1 MFEKVKALRL
11 QYREA
16 QSEAEE
22 QAIQQALDS
31 LRAEDPEAWAW
42 AMVENAKETA
52 EEAKALKEE
61 VKTKEALEAVLAQI
75 SFLKKVVLITPNS
88 G

>member
-16 QSEAEE
+16 QSETEE

-61 VKTKEALEAVLAQI
+61 VKTKEALEAVL
-75 SFLKKVVLITPNS
+75 V
-88 G
+88 

>member
-11 QYREA
+11 QYRKA

-61 VKTKEALEAVLAQI
+61 VKTKEALEAVLA
-75 SFLKKVVLITPNS
+75 
-88 G
+88 

>member
-1 MFEKVKALRL
+1 MSYRNMFEKVKALRL

-22 QAIQQALDS
+22 QAIQQALDR

-42 AMVENAKETA
+42 AMVKNAKETA

-61 VKTKEALEAVLAQI
+61 VKARET
-75 SFLKKVVLITPNS
+75 LKAIWL
-88 G
+88 

>member
-1 MFEKVKALRL
+1 MSCRNIFEKVKVLRL
-11 QYREA
+11 QYREP

-22 QAIQQALDS
+22 QAIQQTLDS

-61 VKTKEALEAVLAQI
+61 VKAREALETV
-75 SFLKKVVLITPNS
+75 
-88 G
+88 

>member
-22 QAIQQALDS
+22 QAIQLALDR

-61 VKTKEALEAVLAQI
+61 VKARETLKAVWL
-75 SFLKKVVLITPNS
+75 
-88 G
+88 

>member
-1 MFEKVKALRL
+1 MIEKVKALHL

-61 VKTKEALEAVLAQI
+61 VKAKEVLAEI
-75 SFLKKVVLITPNS
+75 FLLKK
-88 G
+88 

>member
-31 LRAEDPEAWAW
+31 LRTEDPEAWAW

-61 VKTKEALEAVLAQI
+61 VEASVSMETILA
-75 SFLKKVVLITPNS
+75 
-88 G
+88 

>member
-16 QSEAEE
+16 QSKAEE

-31 LRAEDPEAWAW
+31 LRAEDPEARAW

-52 EEAKALKEE
+52 EEGKALKEE
-61 VKTKEALEAVLAQI
+61 VNTKEALEAVL
-75 SFLKKVVLITPNS
+75 V
-88 G
+88 

>member
-1 MFEKVKALRL
+1 MSCRNMFEKVKALRL
-11 QYREA
+11 QYRKA

-22 QAIQQALDS
+22 QAIQLALDR

-61 VKTKEALEAVLAQI
+61 KALPGF
-75 SFLKKVVLITPNS
+75 SLKNNL
-88 G
+88 

>member
-11 QYREA
+11 QYRKA

-22 QAIQQALDS
+22 QAIQQALDR

-42 AMVENAKETA
+42 AMAENAKETA
-52 EEAKALKEE
+52 EEAKALQEE
-61 VKTKEALEAVLAQI
+61 VKTKETLEVVLA
-75 SFLKKVVLITPNS
+75 
-88 G
+88 

>member
-22 QAIQQALDS
+22 QAIQQALDT
-31 LRAEDPEAWAW
+31 LRIEDPEAWAW

-61 VKTKEALEAVLAQI
+61 VKTKEALEAVL
-75 SFLKKVVLITPNS
+75 V
-88 G
+88 

>member
-16 QSEAEE
+16 QSETEE

-31 LRAEDPEAWAW
+31 LRAEDSEAWAW

-52 EEAKALKEE
+52 QEGKALKEE
-61 VKTKEALEAVLAQI
+61 VKTKEALEAVL
-75 SFLKKVVLITPNS
+75 V
-88 G
+88 

>member
-16 QSEAEE
+16 QSKAEE

-52 EEAKALKEE
+52 EEAKALKDE
-61 VKTKEALEAVLAQI
+61 VKTKEALEAVL
-75 SFLKKVVLITPNS
+75 V
-88 G
+88 

>member
-16 QSEAEE
+16 QSKAEE

-61 VKTKEALEAVLAQI
+61 VKTKEALEAVL
-75 SFLKKVVLITPNS
+75 V
-88 G
+88 

>member
-22 QAIQQALDS
+22 HAIQQTLDS

-61 VKTKEALEAVLAQI
+61 IKAKEILDTVLA
-75 SFLKKVVLITPNS
+75 
-88 G
+88 

>member
-16 QSEAEE
+16 QSKAEE

-52 EEAKALKEE
+52 EEAKKI
-61 VKTKEALEAVLAQI
+61 LETILAQ
-75 SFLKKVVLITPNS
+75 

>member
-22 QAIQQALDS
+22 EAIQQALDS
-31 LRAEDPEAWAW
+31 LRTEDPEAWAW
-42 AMVENAKETA
+42 AMMENAKETA

-61 VKTKEALEAVLAQI
+61 VKAKEALEEAVLA
-75 SFLKKVVLITPNS
+75 
-88 G
+88 

>member
-22 QAIQQALDS
+22 AIQQVLDS

-61 VKTKEALEAVLAQI
+61 VKTKEALEAVLA
-75 SFLKKVVLITPNS
+75 
-88 G
+88 

>member
-31 LRAEDPEAWAW
+31 LRVEDPEAWAW

-52 EEAKALKEE
+52 QEAKALKEE
-61 VKTKEALEAVLAQI
+61 VKTKEALEAVL
-75 SFLKKVVLITPNS
+75 V
-88 G
+88 

>member
-22 QAIQQALDS
+22 EAIQQALDS

-52 EEAKALKEE
+52 EESKALKEE
-61 VKTKEALEAVLAQI
+61 VKAKEALEAVLA
-75 SFLKKVVLITPNS
+75 
-88 G
+88 

>member
-16 QSEAEE
+16 QSEAE
-22 QAIQQALDS
+22 AIQQVLDS

-61 VKTKEALEAVLAQI
+61 VKTKEALEAVL
-75 SFLKKVVLITPNS
+75 V
-88 G
+88 

>member
-16 QSEAEE
+16 RSEAEE
-22 QAIQQALDS
+22 QAIQQALDR

-61 VKTKEALEAVLAQI
+61 VKTKEILDTVLA
-75 SFLKKVVLITPNS
+75 
-88 G
+88 

>member
-22 QAIQQALDS
+22 EAIQQVLDS

-61 VKTKEALEAVLAQI
+61 IKAKEILDTVL
-75 SFLKKVVLITPNS
+75 V
-88 G
+88 

>member
-22 QAIQQALDS
+22 QAIQQVLDS
-31 LRAEDPEAWAW
+31 LRTEDPEAWAW

-52 EEAKALKEE
+52 EEAKKI
-61 VKTKEALEAVLAQI
+61 LETILAQ
-75 SFLKKVVLITPNS
+75 

>member
-1 MFEKVKALRL
+1 MSCRNMFEKVKALRL

-61 VKTKEALEAVLAQI
+61 VKTKEALEAVL
-75 SFLKKVVLITPNS
+75 V
-88 G
+88 

>member
-22 QAIQQALDS
+22 EAIQQALDS

-42 AMVENAKETA
+42 AMVENAQETA

-61 VKTKEALEAVLAQI
+61 VKAKEALEAVLA
-75 SFLKKVVLITPNS
+75 
-88 G
+88 